1 MGGGGGF
8 GISHT
13 STPVDFASAA
23 DAKAAEEAA
32 AAKAAEEAA
41 AAKAAEE
48 AAAAKAAEEEAMKGE
63 APDGFEWGG
72 VF

>member
-1 MGGGGGF
+1 M
-8 GISHT
+8 
-13 STPVDFASAA
+13 
-23 DAKAAEEAA
+23 

-48 AAAAKAAEEEAMKGE
+48 AAAAKAAEEEEAMKGE